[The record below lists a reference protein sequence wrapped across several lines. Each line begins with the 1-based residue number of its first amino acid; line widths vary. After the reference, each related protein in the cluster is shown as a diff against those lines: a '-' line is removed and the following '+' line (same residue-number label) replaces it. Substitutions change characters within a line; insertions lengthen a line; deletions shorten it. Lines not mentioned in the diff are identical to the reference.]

1 MNRTLVA
8 LVALAALLS
17 GTVLATGAFTGG
29 DEIAPASD
37 SGVYLTAAD
46 TQNGNRYVEY
56 DDAGRIRLHLSPVLP
71 NSHTRVNDL
80 FVVGFAGYENSNNST
95 TVRLRADSERI
106 TIHRMDTGERVEG
119 EPIKL
124 RPDESV
130 ILGVTVV
137 PEDRDFTGDITVEAT
152 IPEAGS
158 NSGGGSGG
166 SGGGSGSS
174 GGSGGSSGGT
184 GESGDD
190 GGSTGGSDEGDAGGV
205 DSGTIGDDATNDS
218 GTQGTLTTATTT
230 PEQPDDENTSNDT
243 AVTSSPESD
252 NDDSNDDGRQS
263 SRPTDGTEQ
272 PTELSGFIPG
282 LSPVFGVS
290 WVWWFPLGGFAAV
303 LSNYLVQTRLRDVLP
318 VFKTQQSVRRRRL
331 RDVLLREAA
340 VGAVVVVLSVLVSF
354 ALASAGITGVPQL
367 VGTLG
372 FSVIAGSTSGFRR
385 LPNIQPTSH
394 AVDSDPLES
403 E

>member
-8 LVALAALLS
+8 LVALAAVLS

-46 TQNGNRYVEY
+46 TENGNRYVEY
-56 DDAGRIRLHLSPVLP
+56 DDAGRIRIHLSPVLP

-119 EPIKL
+119 EPIQL

-130 ILGVTVV
+130 LLGVTVI
-137 PEDRDFTGDITVEAT
+137 PEDRDFTGEITVEAT
-152 IPEAGS
+152 VPESGS

-166 SGGGSGSS
+166 SGGSGGGS
-174 GGSGGSSGGT
+174 GGSGGGDGD
-184 GESGDD
+184 GDD
-190 GGSTGGSDEGDAGGV
+190 GGSAGGSTGGSDGGGSGGV

-218 GTQGTLTTATTT
+218 GTQGTLTTETTT
-230 PEQPDDENTSNDT
+230 PEQSGDENTSDGT
-243 AVTSSPESD
+243 IVTSAPESD
-252 NDDSNDDGRQS
+252 DGDSTDDGQS
-263 SRPTDGTEQ
+263 SGPTDETEQ

-290 WVWWFPLGGFAAV
+290 WLWWFPLGGFAAV

-318 VFKTQQSVRRRRL
+318 VFKTQQPVRRRRL

-340 VGAVVVVLSVLVSF
+340 VGVVVVVLSVLVSF

-372 FSVIAGSTSGFRR
+372 FSVIAGSTSGYRR
-385 LPNIQPTSH
+385 VPNIQNTSH
-394 AVDSDPLES
+394 AVDGDPLDS